1 VRLSLSILRAERYL
15 VLHLTLIPL
24 AGLVAASGHA
34 IEVLSEFGGRLA
46 ETYALFADEPPDRRR
61 EVAEVQSV
69 PPGRTE
75 RKGRHPVGAFVQVEA
90 TYSLR

>member
-1 VRLSLSILRAERYL
+1 MRLSLSILRAERYL

-46 ETYALFADEPPDRRR
+46 ETYALFAVNRQTAAGKLRRSNPCPRGEPNERGDIRRIC
-61 EVAEVQSV
+61 
-69 PPGRTE
+69 PGR
-75 RKGRHPVGAFVQVEA
+75 GHLFAAV
-90 TYSLR
+90 S